1 MLRPIA
7 TLSVLVLALG
17 GCRGPAAN
25 PPANTPNAAETTT
38 AETKATQFCKVDL
51 PDSWRSALAAGTLKT
66 DPGAGEWVVAAS
78 DDATAEFVQVT
89 RAGSRTLDYLSAGR
103 TTVLTLAV
111 NDEVVESSFDGRWL
125 VFAVAHNPENLSLWS
140 LYVWDS
146 QTRSA
151 PKRIVDNTT
160 DAPLIRPVARH
171 GKAAWLSNAGQLH
184 FYDLATGKDTVLT
197 DAHATTAFFTDSWLL
212 WRAGDNANGRLRAV
226 DAAAG
231 TPVTLPAALT
241 GETAMQYVAGGGDTI
256 VWTKG
261 NTMMGW
267 RDGWADAKQ
276 LITIDK
282 GPIQWP
288 HVGGDLVTFGDVAAY
303 FVADLRSGSYTQVT
317 PEAGDAR
324 ALPGG
329 LIVGYYSGDK
339 TKPGPSTVVA
349 TKNLPALPAC
359 H

>member
-1 MLRPIA
+1 MLRRIT

-17 GCRGPAAN
+17 GCTGPAATH
-25 PPANTPNAAETTT
+25 PPAPPLEETT
-38 AETKATQFCKVDL
+38 AAAKQFCKVDL
-51 PDSWRSALAAGTLKT
+51 PDSWRSALAAGTLTT
-66 DPGAGEWVVAAS
+66 DPGVGEWVVAAS
-78 DDATAEFVQVT
+78 DDAAAEFVLVT
-89 RAGSRTLDYLSAGR
+89 RPGSRTLDWLSAGGR
-103 TTVLTLAV
+103 TTVMTLGA

-125 VFAVAHNPENLSLWS
+125 VFAVAHHPENLSLWS

-146 QTRSA
+146 QTRAA

-160 DAPLIRPVARH
+160 DAPLIRPAARH
-171 GKAAWLSNAGQLH
+171 GKAAWLSNGGQLH
-184 FYDLATGKDTVLT
+184 FYDLATGKDTVLA
-197 DAHATTAFFTDSWLL
+197 DAQATTAFFTDSWLV

-226 DAAAG
+226 DGAEG

-241 GETAMQYVAGGGDTI
+241 GETGMQYVAGGGNTI

-267 RDGWADAKQ
+267 RNGWADAKQ
-276 LITIDK
+276 LITLNT
-282 GPIQWP
+282 GLVEWP
-288 HVGGDLVTFGDVAAY
+288 HVGGDLVSFGDTVAY